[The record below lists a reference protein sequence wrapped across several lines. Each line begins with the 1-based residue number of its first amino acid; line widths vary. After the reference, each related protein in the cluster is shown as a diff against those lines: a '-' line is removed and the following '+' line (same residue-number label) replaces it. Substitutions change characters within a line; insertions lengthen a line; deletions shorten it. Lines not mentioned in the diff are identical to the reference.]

1 MLFKMGK
8 TKINNVNYPQGAI
21 LLDANKIYF
30 MAYPMGTGEIAGGVV
45 GGIVGSLIGAA
56 IDKAKQKDVSKKDI
70 TQDPIY
76 AMLPDNVKKK
86 IKKYTTYEIV
96 DKKDITDIK
105 KNFFGYEFTVKG
117 AIKHSYGGLI
127 YKKAIGEFLQQNGYP
142 LAAN

>member
-8 TKINNVNYPQGAI
+8 TKINDVGYPQGAI

-30 MAYPMGTGEIAGGVV
+30 MALAMGSGQLAGGVI
-45 GGIVGSLIGAA
+45 GGVVGSLIGAA
-56 IDKAKQKDVSKKDI
+56 IDSAKQKKLVKKDI

-76 AMLPDNVKKK
+76 AMLPDDIKKK
-86 IKKYTTYEIV
+86 VRKYPVYEGV

-117 AIKHSYGGLI
+117 TTKHSYGGLI
-127 YKKAIGEFLQQNGYP
+127 YKKAIGEFLKQNGYP
-142 LAAN
+142 LAD

>member
-8 TKINNVNYPQGAI
+8 TKINSVSYPQGAI

-30 MAYPMGTGEIAGGVV
+30 MAYPMGTGQLAGGLI
-45 GGIVGSLIGAA
+45 GGIAGSLIGAA
-56 IDKAKQKDVSKKDI
+56 IDKSKQKDVSIKDI
-70 TQDPIY
+70 TREAIY
-76 AMLPDNVKKK
+76 PMLPENIQKKV
-86 IKKYTTYEIV
+86 KKYTIYEAV

-105 KNFFGYEFTVKG
+105 KNFFGYDFTVKG
-117 AIKHSYGGLI
+117 TIKHSYGGLI